1 MANQLA
7 NNMSSEDKDAME
19 NMDMEKMIS
28 HVTQNVFKMMNGGG
42 DDTEGGNPFASIFN
56 ATMGAMGKQESE
68 VSEDPEPI
76 GYPKTRDICF
86 DLNVDLEDFYIGKK
100 KKLNVRRKRIIEV
113 DGKQKVVEEKKKIII
128 PIERG
133 MKDEQSIR
141 FRGEADQIPG
151 YAPGDIIIT
160 LIENEHPVF
169 QRDGDNLIVIKNINM
184 YELYDITFDIKHLDS
199 RIIRVHKGNSESLHT
214 NDGLRKIS
222 GEGMPIFKSASDF
235 GDLFIRFNLVIPKT
249 IEPSKLNTFKQI
261 VIEFHGIND
270 DSWGCNYNDKVKCLE
285 KLAKTH
291 YIVHAHG
298 NNHSEVQN
306 NIPDVI
312 ELTYVNKNYFHSVPE
327 PNKYCLPA
335 INLDYPNSNRPEIY
349 LNFHPFVNS

>member
-1 MANQLA
+1 MDIFKMANQLA

-261 VIEFHGIND
+261 FGTESVLGDTFSKKCVLEHVSETD
-270 DSWGCNYNDKVKCLE
+270 LEELCSDYSSESDSE
-285 KLAKTH
+285 
-291 YIVHAHG
+291 
-298 NNHSEVQN
+298 SESDSDSSSE
-306 NIPDVI
+306 I
-312 ELTYVNKNYFHSVPE
+312 SVSTGSDSDSSSEPE
-327 PNKYCLPA
+327 TKKKSLK
-335 INLDYPNSNRPEIY
+335 RK
-349 LNFHPFVNS
+349 